1 MRPSY
6 LIKVDKDGSNM
17 LPFLCKMIEE
27 EVLQYDLRIPMVDS
41 FDYLNR
47 IGTNNESQIK
57 QTTIAEIDGA
67 MIIDPNDPKTEI
79 WDTSSVMVFDGLV
92 DDTLREKL
100 LDIVVGRYSDKN
112 TWDDISYGPDP
123 KRWMRGGLSD
133 TFDDDDA
140 DNEEQ
145 TSCWGLSEEAINEL
159 CFSQHPPIIEFEEK
173 LQKMFPGYM
182 ISRLPEAFLGENV
195 SPLTAN
201 APTFGDTFS
210 YHIDA
215 DPNLAPPSPWTDI
228 FGRYYNRLNGRPR
241 FVSCLLYLNESW
253 DDEFGAPTRFYDPP
267 TGETFDIIPKPGR
280 CIIMDQDIT
289 HTVVAPSQSAGA
301 RPRYSLVWKLVFHP
315 RQRGQSMKDGVGES
329 NTKLIGSAKRCD

>member
-41 FDYLNR
+41 FDYLNH

-140 DNEEQ
+140 DN
-145 TSCWGLSEEAINEL
+145 C
-159 CFSQHPPIIEFEEK
+159 HK
-173 LQKMFPGYM
+173 
-182 ISRLPEAFLGENV
+182 
-195 SPLTAN
+195 
-201 APTFGDTFS
+201 
-210 YHIDA
+210 
-215 DPNLAPPSPWTDI
+215 
-228 FGRYYNRLNGRPR
+228 
-241 FVSCLLYLNESW
+241 
-253 DDEFGAPTRFYDPP
+253 
-267 TGETFDIIPKPGR
+267 
-280 CIIMDQDIT
+280 
-289 HTVVAPSQSAGA
+289 
-301 RPRYSLVWKLVFHP
+301 
-315 RQRGQSMKDGVGES
+315 
-329 NTKLIGSAKRCD
+329 